1 MRGCRKLGPPSVGLE
16 GGWEV
21 GRGQE
26 LWIVPAEPDVVGGVD
41 TEAGDIFQEDTL
53 FDSLF
58 TILMEILQTFLIF
71 RGYVSCAANFE
82 GCNTCGNV

>member
-41 TEAGDIFQEDTL
+41 TEAGDIFQEHTL

-58 TILMEILQTFLIF
+58 NNTYGDTSNFSYFQRLCLM
-71 RGYVSCAANFE
+71 C
-82 GCNTCGNV
+82 C